1 MGNFRCEPEMEP
13 TEAISTGQWLLSIKG
28 FSRLCK
34 EPRESLDA

>member
-34 EPRESLDA
+34 ERC